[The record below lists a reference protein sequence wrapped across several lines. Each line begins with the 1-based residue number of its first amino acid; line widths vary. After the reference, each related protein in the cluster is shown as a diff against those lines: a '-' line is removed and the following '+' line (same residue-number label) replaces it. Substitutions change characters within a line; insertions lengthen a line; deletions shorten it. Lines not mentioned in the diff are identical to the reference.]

1 MDPQPV
7 APAAAAILVNFH
19 CHSLFSDGELSPEA
33 LANSAAAAGVRVAAL
48 TDHDTLEGLPRF
60 QEALRRHGIAFVP
73 GVEITTRREGRELHL
88 LAYGFDPGH
97 AELTATLASLRHRRE
112 LEVHSITGSLRSLS
126 AQRPAQ
132 GDAAAAVSAAQ
143 EGRLDTAEAIAL
155 VHRAGGRVFLA
166 HPLVYAANAELLEP
180 LVAELK
186 QAGLDGLEAIYA
198 ANSPEERAALLA
210 LADRHGL
217 LVSAGSDFHSAAARA
232 PGSNAHAVEMPRPAW
247 LRFRQA
253 VLTSFQQGVEE
264 DGRRLAVPVPAH
276 AFEQR
281 PFVLRIFLPTL
292 IAIALFLAA
301 IWLVILPSFEQT
313 LLERKREMIRELTNS
328 AWSMLAAYERDERSG
343 LMPRELAQKSAA
355 ARVEA
360 LRYGN
365 ESKDYF
371 WIQDLQPR
379 MVMHPYRRELNGQDL
394 RGFKDPRG
402 VAIFVEFAQ
411 LVAASGEG
419 YVDYVW
425 QWKDDPQRLR
435 SKESF
440 VKGFAPW
447 GWVIGTGIY
456 TDDVKA
462 EIASIERHLIHTSV
476 LISGAVILLL
486 LFVLQ
491 QSLRAERGRQATLDS
506 LRESTQRYHAL
517 VEATTEGTLLVLG
530 ARCHYANPTFLAM
543 LGYSA
548 KQLEFLDLADLLP
561 RQSGNEPIW
570 NRLDPSSE
578 GGGLAD
584 GEAVDGCL
592 RHADGRLVEAVLAV
606 NPIALDGQSGFI
618 LLAKDL
624 ARQSAAHAHQGQGPM
639 LQSLPLG
646 VFRARAVRRGVFAE
660 LNQAGRELL
669 RSLPL
674 ADKDHPALA
683 DLFAIPSEYEGFV
696 ESLLTGSAG
705 EGRTVLAESTAT
717 GPRFVALSA
726 RLVRDERQQPAFF
739 DGSVQEVTA
748 EHRREKEREALL
760 EKLQSSLLFLLEP
773 IAKLGQEAVLCP
785 LEASVEQ
792 VARQMSEHNASA
804 ALITGPSKPKV
815 AADSGHLP
823 SELAGSRAAE
833 SPHGQRLEPGPGLEE
848 TPHLEIK
855 GLSSTAGAVV
865 LGIVTDQ
872 DLRRRV
878 LAVGASPETPVH
890 SVMSAPLTKITDQ
903 ALVYEAL
910 MRMEERRVHH
920 LVVEGASGQ
929 PWRVIDHSA
938 LIQFQSYGPIVL
950 AREIAR
956 ATTPAEVARCCA
968 RLRPLVKTL
977 MDISAKPRQVT
988 TLLAASS
995 DAAAERL
1002 IQLALADLGPAP
1014 APFAFIAMGSQGR
1027 QEQTLMTDQDNG
1039 IVYAQ
1044 APDQDP
1050 AACAAY
1056 FLRLGQRVC
1065 DDLNAAGYAHCRGL
1079 VMASQPRWCRSLADW
1094 LAWIDTAARTPEA
1107 QEVIDV
1113 SVFCDFRVIWGDESL
1128 AQTLRS
1134 ALHAATLRHPAF
1146 FHQAARNALMFK
1158 PPFRLVGSI
1167 YLTGGAA
1174 EHPGEINLKDAMMP
1188 LVGFARLYAVRHQ
1201 LTPVHTLDRI
1211 SAMAERGLIP
1221 PASRDEIGV
1230 AYEFLLNLRLH
1241 KQFEAIEAGR
1251 QPQNTLRPGQLGPL
1265 QQQLLKQ
1272 AFAQIEAVQK
1282 RINYDFLG
1290 GVS

>member
-19 CHSLFSDGELSPEA
+19 CHSLFSDGELTPEA
-33 LANSAAAAGVRVAAL
+33 LANCAAAAGVRVAAL

-73 GVEITTRREGRELHL
+73 GVEITTRRDGRELHL

-97 AELTATLASLRHRRE
+97 AELIATLAALRHRRDR
-112 LEVHSITGSLRSLS
+112 EVHSITGSLRSLS

-132 GDAAAAVSAAQ
+132 GDALAAVSVAQ
-143 EGRLDTAEAIAL
+143 EGKLDTAEAIAL

-166 HPLVYAANAELLEP
+166 HPLVYAATAELLEP

-198 ANSPEERAALLA
+198 AHSPEEQAALLA
-210 LADRHGL
+210 LAERHGL
-217 LVSAGSDFHSAAARA
+217 PVSAGSDFHAAAVRA
-232 PGSNAHAVEMPRPAW
+232 PGSAVHAVEMPRPAW

-253 VLTSFQQGVEE
+253 VLPSFQQGVEA
-264 DGRRLAVPVPAH
+264 DSRRLAVTVPAH

-292 IAIALFLAA
+292 IAIALFMAA

-411 LVAASGEG
+411 LVATSGEG

-456 TDDVKA
+456 TEDVKA
-462 EIASIERHLIHTSV
+462 EIATLERHLIHTSV
-476 LISGAVILLL
+476 IISGAVILLL

-543 LGYSA
+543 LGYGA
-548 KQLEFLDLADLLP
+548 NHLEFLDLADLLP

-570 NRLDPSSE
+570 NRLDPKGE
-578 GGGLAD
+578 GEGLAD

-592 RHADGRLVEAVLAV
+592 RHADGRLVEAVLAL
-606 NPIALDGQSGFI
+606 NPITLDGQSGFI

-624 ARQSAAHAHQGQGPM
+624 ARHSAAQAQQGQGPVI
-639 LQSLPLG
+639 QSLPLG

-669 RSLPL
+669 QSLPL

-683 DLFAIPSEYEGFV
+683 DLFAIPSEYADFV
-696 ESLLTGSAG
+696 ESLLSGTAAG
-705 EGRTVLAESTAT
+705 VRTVLAESTAT

-726 RLVRDERQQPAFF
+726 RLVRDERQQPGFF

-773 IAKLGQEAVLCP
+773 IAKLGQDAVICP
-785 LEASVEQ
+785 LDASVEQ

-804 ALITGPSKPKV
+804 ALIAGPSKPKV
-815 AADSGHLP
+815 AAVGGQMQG
-823 SELAGSRAAE
+823 ELDGRRTAE
-833 SPHGQRLEPGPGLEE
+833 SLQQEGQGIVSNSE
-848 TPHLEIK
+848 
-855 GLSSTAGAVV
+855 AVV

-890 SVMSAPLTKITDQ
+890 SVMSAPLTKIADQ

-920 LVVEGASGQ
+920 LVVEGARGQ
-929 PWRVIDHSA
+929 AWRVLDHSA
-938 LIQFQSYGPIVL
+938 LVQFQSYGPIVL

-956 ATTPAEVARCCA
+956 AATPAEVARCCA

-1002 IQLALADLGPAP
+1002 IQLALADLGPPP
-1014 APFAFIAMGSQGR
+1014 APFAFLAMGSQGR

-1050 AACAAY
+1050 ALCQAY

-1094 LAWIDTAARTPEA
+1094 LAWLETAVRTPEA

-1113 SVFCDFRVIWGDESL
+1113 SVFCDFRVIWGDEQL

-1134 ALHAATLRHPAF
+1134 ALHAATSRHPAF
-1146 FHQAARNALMFK
+1146 FHQAARNALLFK

-1201 LTPVHTLDRI
+1201 LAPVHTLDRI
-1211 SAMAERGLIP
+1211 AAMAQRGLIP
-1221 PASRDEIGV
+1221 QASRDEIGV
-1230 AYEFLLNLRLH
+1230 AYEFLLSLRVH

-1251 QPQNTLRPGQLGPL
+1251 QPLNTLRPGHLGPI
-1265 QQQLLKQ
+1265 QKELLKQ

-1282 RINYDFLG
+1282 RMNYDFLG